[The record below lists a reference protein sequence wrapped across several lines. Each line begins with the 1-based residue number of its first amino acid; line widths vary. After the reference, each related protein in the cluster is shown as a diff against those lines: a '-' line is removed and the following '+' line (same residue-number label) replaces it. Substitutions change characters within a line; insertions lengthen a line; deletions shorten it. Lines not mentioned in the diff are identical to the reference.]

1 MTMIV
6 FCYGYSSF
14 TPFSVDNFFIYY
26 TLLLVAPITFFGWKL
41 VKRTKL
47 LKPLEV
53 DLVWE
58 RPTIDNYEAT
68 FIDPPRSFWS
78 EMLGPL
84 AFWGKAKKGSDRQMS
99 MSA

>member
-14 TPFSVDNFFIYY
+14 RPFSVSNFFIYY
-26 TLLLVAPITFFGWKL
+26 ALLLVAPITFISWKL
-41 VKRTKL
+41 VKRTRL

-58 RPTIDNYEAT
+58 RPTIDTYEAT

-84 AFWGKAKKGSDRQMS
+84 RFGKHAKGSDRQMS
-99 MSA
+99 VSA

>member
-41 VKRTKL
+41 IKKTKW
-47 LKPLEV
+47 LKPHEV
-53 DLVWE
+53 DLVWDA
-58 RPTIDNYEAT
+58 PLIDAYEAS
-68 FIDPPRSFWS
+68 FITPPVGFWT
-78 EMLGPL
+78 EMLQLIGLKRNVPVDKR
-84 AFWGKAKKGSDRQMS
+84 AV
-99 MSA
+99 

>member
-41 VKRTKL
+41 IKRTKL

-68 FIDPPRSFWS
+68 FIDAPRSFWS

-84 AFWGKAKKGSDRQMS
+84 MFWGKNKGSDRQMS
-99 MSA
+99 VSA